1 MLVWEEGYTMS
12 LNIKSDEAHRLARQL
27 AQLTGESMTS
37 AVIRALA
44 ERLER
49 VSRERGGS
57 LADRLLAIGKDCAAH
72 LAEPYRSIDH
82 GELLYDNLGLPR

>member
-1 MLVWEEGYTMS
+1 MS

-37 AVIRALA
+37 AVTRALA

-49 VSRERGGS
+49 VSGERGGS
-57 LADRLLAIGKDCAAH
+57 LANRLLAIGRDCAAH
-72 LAEPYRSIDH
+72 LKGPYRSIDH
-82 GELLYDNLGLPR
+82 GELLYDDQGLPR